1 MSSVVTAQDLGLTK
15 TENWLKFPPDE
26 HPGWSWKT
34 VAGVDQEDEYKS
46 TTVQLSKVLDGVETG
61 DLTFSQDE
69 SGGYVL
75 TGQAAPGIEVA

>member
-15 TENWLKFPPDE
+15 IANWLKFPPDE
-26 HPGWSWKT
+26 HPGWSWET
-34 VAGVDQEDEYKS
+34 VAGV
-46 TTVQLSKVLDGVETG
+46 